1 VAHPLS
7 RAIALWRGMSWLS
20 RVERIALVL
29 LWVMLIV
36 VFINFDHFPVVI
48 HNGQYFVK
56 NLGYVTIHQAAPYL
70 LMEYGFFLVAAF
82 YVVVLV
88 IQRIARA
95 RIVGRAKRGAR
106 DP

>member
-7 RAIALWRGMSWLS
+7 RAIAVWRGMSWLS
-20 RVERIALVL
+20 RVERIALALV
-29 LWVMLIV
+29 WVMLIV
-36 VFINFDHFPVVI
+36 VFINFDHFPVVV
-48 HNGQYFVK
+48 HDGQYFVK
-56 NLGYVTIHQAAPYL
+56 NLGYVTLHQATPYL

-88 IQRIARA
+88 VQRIARA
-95 RIVGRAKRGAR
+95 RIERRAKGGGR